1 MLIEVGQGVA
11 KIENQTQE
19 ISSGMLVNLPI
30 GTVHGFSFQPGTQ
43 GWVVT
48 VASELMDSS
57 LRKSEGLQSYLQK
70 PIIVESSEEIRR
82 VVLAIFAEYP
92 NRIFARAHILRAL
105 CGVLVGQVAR
115 KISLLQPQSV
125 TIENGLR
132 RRFETMLEEHFL
144 EHLSVAEYA
153 QLLSITP
160 THLSRVLRASTG
172 QPASAIIENRIVRE
186 ARRNLAFSNL
196 TITEISYQLGYED
209 PSYFSRVF
217 KRVTG
222 QSPRDYRRKL
232 EH

>member
-1 MLIEVGQGVA
+1 
-11 KIENQTQE
+11 
-19 ISSGMLVNLPI
+19 MLVNLPI